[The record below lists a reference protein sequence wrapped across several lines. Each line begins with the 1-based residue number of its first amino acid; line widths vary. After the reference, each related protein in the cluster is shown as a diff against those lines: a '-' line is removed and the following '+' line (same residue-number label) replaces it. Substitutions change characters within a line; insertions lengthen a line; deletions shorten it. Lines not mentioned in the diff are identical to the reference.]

1 MRTRQIRRPRPT
13 LATAHEYHRKGS
25 YSVDPARH
33 SVSKEEREAE
43 LERVADDLCNLVS
56 TQFPRTQNLEYAILK
71 AHLIIEY
78 ALVQYIRGF
87 ATTSVEAR
95 SIKFS
100 F

>member
-33 SVSKEEREAE
+33 SVSKEER
-43 LERVADDLCNLVS
+43 ERVADDLCNLVS